1 MIYHREPRSV
11 GETILLAGTQYTID
25 SVLGMGGSCIVYT
38 AYYGDQLNKSQRHHV
53 LIKELYPFQPRGE
66 IYRADDGAIR
76 CTESSFSEF
85 QLAKDAFFRGNQVNL
100 ELLEKSPESTSGNLI
115 SCQAYGTYYSVLAV
129 HGGQSLEQQLES
141 REVDSLKDVCN
152 LMLQIADALEVFH
165 KNDLLNLD
173 VSPDN
178 ILILPKQVMLIDYNS
193 CQMTSSAG
201 GKDLTFSIKPG
212 YSAPEIRL
220 QDTAAIGVPSDLY
233 AVCAVFFRLLMGR
246 SLSAQEECGKLK
258 RRELES
264 AAILVKESP
273 PTISKTLDILR
284 KGLHPLPR
292 KRYQS
297 TDEFALDLKELLR
310 RIHGYGVTYSAL
322 WEMSHAGLCAQRSQP
337 KVYLEQEISADET
350 HKSREAL
357 YQELCRGSSILL
369 KGPGG
374 MGKSTLLAQMQREH
388 LETYREDSVV
398 PLYIPLV
405 EYQQTNGRAE
415 FIRDYILR
423 HLRLAEGE
431 HTKDA
436 LLQLEH
442 LIEGAGGPPR
452 LIFFLDGLNE
462 AGKHREPLLREI
474 EALAASGNVGVLVT
488 DRSDAVKEYALSS
501 FQTGEL
507 LPLSEENVRQV
518 LTSHTLSFP
527 EQSEVRQL
535 LQNPMLLNL
544 YCESGGG
551 ELLTQEDIVGS
562 YLENLCQRELRLDS
576 GDTVMELRHRYLIQ
590 QLLPEI
596 ALKQKKHGRPLST
609 KEVYH
614 IAARGHKQL
623 QSRAYGL
630 AFPDYLGKSRQMFQ
644 DLKNESEW
652 FDFCVTE
659 QMVQELNLLVCHD
672 GAYYGLVHDNFL
684 PFLTNQAVIHR
695 RIYVKSAWKRWAVE
709 AFSLSLAGT
718 LVCYGGVKF
727 YQQNMTGGKPQYN
740 EEQQALVDEHLQY
753 LSMNLSVLNSQWAAL
768 EKVLERVD
776 SGESDEAISQE
787 ITRQRQ
793 ELERCSKRLYSDAD
807 FIADLAD
814 FESGIPLE
822 QLSAL
827 YAHPKEET
835 EYLEQILDY
844 MQGRFCSDGSGSFY
858 LKDTKRRA
866 ELASSFRDWLEKD
879 KQVCFLQYSMVVQ
892 SLPEESQ
899 SVLSENIR
907 YISSFTAYIASA
919 PEQNDLEESLEKAQI
934 QLKEAQTNVEAILLA
949 YEAAG

>member
-1 MIYHREPRSV
+1 MIYHREPRSA
-11 GETILLAGTQYTID
+11 GETILLAGTLYTID

-38 AYYGDQLNKSQRHHV
+38 AYYGDQLNKSQKHHV
-53 LIKELYPFQPRGE
+53 LIKELYPFQPRRE
-66 IYRADDGAIR
+66 IYRANDGTIR
-76 CTESSFSEF
+76 CTESSISTF
-85 QLAKDAFFRGNQVNL
+85 QLAKNAFFRGNQVNL

-115 SCQAYGTYYSVLAV
+115 SCQAYGTYYSVLTV
-129 HGGQSLEQQLES
+129 HGGQSLEQRLES
-141 REVDSLKDVCN
+141 REFDSLKEICN
-152 LMLQIADALEVFH
+152 LMLQISEALASFH
-165 KNDLLNLD
+165 RNDLLNLD

-193 CQMTSSAG
+193 CQITSSTG

-220 QDTAAIGVPSDLY
+220 QDATAIGVPSDLY
-233 AVCAVFFRLLMGR
+233 SVCAVFFRLLMGR

-258 RRELES
+258 RRELEN

-273 PTISKTLDILR
+273 PTVSKALDILR

-297 TDEFALDLKELLR
+297 TDELTSDLKELLR
-310 RIHGYGVTYSAL
+310 RINGYGVTYSAL
-322 WEMSHAGLCAQRSQP
+322 WEMSRVELCAQRSQP
-337 KVYLEQEISADET
+337 KAYLEQEISLDGT
-350 HKSREAL
+350 RKSRGAL
-357 YQELCRGSSILL
+357 YRELCYGAAILL

-388 LETYREDSVV
+388 LETYREDSIV

-415 FIRDYILR
+415 FIRDYLLR

-431 HTKDA
+431 HAKDA

-462 AGKHREPLLREI
+462 AGKHREPLLQEI

-488 DRSDAVKEYALSS
+488 DRSDAIKEYALSS

-507 LPLSEENVRQV
+507 LPLSEESVCQV
-518 LTSHTLSFP
+518 LKSHELPFP

-535 LQNPMLLNL
+535 LRNPMLLNL

-551 ELLTQEDIVGS
+551 ELLTQDDIVGS

-576 GDTVMELRHRYLIQ
+576 GDTAMELRHRYLIQ

-596 ALKQKKHGRPLST
+596 ALKQKKLGRPLSM
-609 KEVYH
+609 KDVYH
-614 IAARGHKQL
+614 IVVRGYQRL

-630 AFPDYLGKSRQMFQ
+630 VFPDYLGKSRLMFQ
-644 DLKNESEW
+644 GLNNESEW
-652 FDFCVTE
+652 FDFCITE
-659 QMVQELNLLVCHD
+659 QMVQELNLLACHD
-672 GAYYGLVHDNFL
+672 GAYYGLIHDNFL
-684 PFLTNQAVIHR
+684 PYLTDQAVVHR
-695 RIYVKSAWKRWAVE
+695 RVYVKSAWKRWAVE
-709 AFSLSLAGT
+709 AFALSLAGT

-727 YQQNMTGGKPQYN
+727 YQQNMTDGNPKYT

-768 EKVLERVD
+768 EKVLDCVD
-776 SGESDEAISQE
+776 SGELDEAISQE

-793 ELERCSKRLYSDAD
+793 ELERCRKRLYSDVD
-807 FIADLAD
+807 FTADLAA
-814 FESGIPLE
+814 FESGISLE

-827 YAHPKEET
+827 YAHPAEEV
-835 EYLEQILDY
+835 EFLERILDY
-844 MQGRFCSDGSGSFY
+844 MQERFCSGNSGSFY
-858 LKDTKRRA
+858 LKDRTRRL
-866 ELASSFRDWLEKD
+866 ELANSFRDWLEKD
-879 KQVCFLQYSMVVQ
+879 QQVCFLQYSMISQ

-919 PEQNDLEESLEKAQI
+919 PEQNDLGESLEKAQI
-934 QLKEAQTNVEAILLA
+934 EREKAQSNVEAILLA
-949 YEAAG
+949 YESAE